1 MEMQDVRGVRRMK
14 TSERWRRLAPYLAV
28 WMAIGLWA
36 TASGCGESEDDWQP
50 IRRAPRKSA
59 EKSAQT
65 EADEAAAQEKKVAF
79 SYSPIGKRDPF
90 KSYIATMLQ
99 DPNREKKRPKSP
111 TEEYEVGQYQLTG
124 LLSGTSQPRAVLQ
137 DPSGKGHIVRI
148 GTRLGR
154 NGGRIT
160 RISSTEIMVVEEFRA
175 PTGERK
181 RVPIK
186 IELPKKELGLK
197 GIPKGAGG
205 TP

>member
-1 MEMQDVRGVRRMK
+1 MM
-14 TSERWRRLAPYLAV
+14 TSEVWRTLVPYLAV
-28 WMAIGLWA
+28 SMAIGLWA
-36 TASGCGESEDDWQP
+36 TTSGCGDSDEDWKP
-50 IRRAPRKSA
+50 VRRAPRKSA
-59 EKSAQT
+59 QT
-65 EADEAAAQEKKVAF
+65 TPQEAADELGSKEKKVAF
-79 SYSPIGKRDPF
+79 SYSPVGKRDPF
-90 KSYIATMLQ
+90 KSYIAMMLQ

-111 TEEYEVGQYQLTG
+111 TEEYEIGQYQLTG

-137 DPSGKGHIVRI
+137 DPSGKGHIVKI

-160 RISSTEIMVVEEFRA
+160 RISSNEIMVVEEFRA

-186 IELPKKELGLK
+186 IELPKREIGLK

>member
-1 MEMQDVRGVRRMK
+1 MK
-14 TSERWRRLAPYLAV
+14 TSEFWRTLVPYLAV
-28 WMAIGLWA
+28 LMVIGLWGM
-36 TASGCGESEDDWQP
+36 TSGCGESEDDWKP
-50 IRRAPRKSA
+50 VRRAPRKSA
-59 EKSAQT
+59 QKTQQVEGN
-65 EADEAAAQEKKVAF
+65 EAGAKEKKVAF
-79 SYSPIGKRDPF
+79 SYSPVGKRDPF

-111 TEEYEVGQYQLTG
+111 TEEYEIGQYQLTG

-137 DPSGKGHIVRI
+137 DPSGKGHIVKI

-160 RISSTEIMVVEEFRA
+160 RISSNEIMVVEEFRA

-186 IELPKKELGLK
+186 IELPKKEIGLK

>member
-1 MEMQDVRGVRRMK
+1 MEMQDVRGMRRMM
-14 TSERWRRLAPYLAV
+14 TSDICRRLAPYLAV

-36 TASGCGESEDDWQP
+36 MASGCGESEDDWKP
-50 IRRAPRKSA
+50 VRRAPRKSA
-59 EKSAQT
+59 EKSAQA
-65 EADEAAAQEKKVAF
+65 EADDAAAKEKKVAF

-111 TEEYEVGQYQLTG
+111 TEEYEIGQYQLTG

-137 DPSGKGHIVRI
+137 DPSGKGHIVKI

-186 IELPKKELGLK
+186 IELPKKEIGLK
-197 GIPKGAGG
+197 GITKGAGG

>member
-1 MEMQDVRGVRRMK
+1 MERQDVRGVRRMK

-28 WMAIGLWA
+28 WMVIGLWA
-36 TASGCGESEDDWQP
+36 MASGCGESEDDWKP

-59 EKSAQT
+59 EKSAQAV
-65 EADEAAAQEKKVAF
+65 ADDAAAKEKKVAF

-111 TEEYEVGQYQLTG
+111 TEEYEIGQYQLTG

-137 DPSGKGHIVRI
+137 DPSGKGHIVKI

>member
-1 MEMQDVRGVRRMK
+1 MERQDVRGVRRMK

-28 WMAIGLWA
+28 WMVIGLWA
-36 TASGCGESEDDWQP
+36 MASGCGESEDDWKP

-59 EKSAQT
+59 EKSAQA
-65 EADEAAAQEKKVAF
+65 EADAAAAKEKKVAF

-111 TEEYEVGQYQLTG
+111 TEEYEIGQYQLTG

-137 DPSGKGHIVRI
+137 DPSGKGHIVKI